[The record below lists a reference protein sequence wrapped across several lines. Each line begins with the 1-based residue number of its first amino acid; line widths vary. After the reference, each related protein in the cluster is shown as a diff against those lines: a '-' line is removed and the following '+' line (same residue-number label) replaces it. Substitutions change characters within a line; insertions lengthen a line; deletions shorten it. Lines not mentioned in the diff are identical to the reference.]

1 MEKLICYQIENT
13 REIYCLN
20 EVSINTK
27 RLASNMKLRIVYA
40 DASLYD
46 ETLDAIASGKVQS
59 TATVAIGANEIART
73 DNLNLSPDSGDSILI
88 FCDLSEKHLN
98 RMLFELKSRK
108 VQIDLKAVL
117 TPTNQ
122 KWTLRQLHAELEREK
137 ANFTRP

>member
-13 REIYCLN
+13 REI
-20 EVSINTK
+20 E

-59 TATVAIGANEIART
+59 TATVATGANEIART
-73 DNLNLSPDSGDSILI
+73 GNLNLSPDSGDSILI

>member
-13 REIYCLN
+13 REI
-20 EVSINTK
+20 E

-59 TATVAIGANEIART
+59 TATVATGANEIART

-98 RMLFELKSRK
+98 RMLFELKSRR

>member
-13 REIYCLN
+13 REI
-20 EVSINTK
+20 E

-59 TATVAIGANEIART
+59 TATVATGANEIVRT

>member
-13 REIYCLN
+13 RDIE
-20 EVSINTK
+20 

-59 TATVAIGANEIART
+59 TATVATGANEIART

>member
-13 REIYCLN
+13 REI
-20 EVSINTK
+20 E

-46 ETLDAIASGKVQS
+46 ETLDAIAFGKVQS
-59 TATVAIGANEIART
+59 TATAATGANEIART
-73 DNLNLSPDSGDSILI
+73 NNLNLSPDSGDSILI

>member
-13 REIYCLN
+13 REI
-20 EVSINTK
+20 E

-59 TATVAIGANEIART
+59 TATVATGANEIART

-122 KWTLRQLHAELEREK
+122 KWTLRQLHAEAEREK

>member
-13 REIYCLN
+13 REI
-20 EVSINTK
+20 E

-46 ETLDAIASGKVQS
+46 ETLDAIASVKVQS
-59 TATVAIGANEIART
+59 TATVATGANEIART

>member
-13 REIYCLN
+13 REI
-20 EVSINTK
+20 E

-59 TATVAIGANEIART
+59 TATVATGANEIART

-108 VQIDLKAVL
+108 VQIDLKADL

>member
-13 REIYCLN
+13 REI
-20 EVSINTK
+20 E

-59 TATVAIGANEIART
+59 TATVATGAIEIART

>member
-13 REIYCLN
+13 REI
-20 EVSINTK
+20 E

-59 TATVAIGANEIART
+59 TATVATGANEIART

-122 KWTLRQLHAELEREK
+122 KWTLRQLHAELAREK

>member
-13 REIYCLN
+13 REI
-20 EVSINTK
+20 E

-59 TATVAIGANEIART
+59 TATVATGANEIART

-98 RMLFELKSRK
+98 RMLFELKNRK

>member
-13 REIYCLN
+13 REI
-20 EVSINTK
+20 E
-27 RLASNMKLRIVYA
+27 RLASNTKLRIVYA

-59 TATVAIGANEIART
+59 TATVATGANEIART

>member
-13 REIYCLN
+13 REI
-20 EVSINTK
+20 V

-59 TATVAIGANEIART
+59 TATVATGANEIART

>member
-1 MEKLICYQIENT
+1 MEKLIFYQIENT
-13 REIYCLN
+13 REI
-20 EVSINTK
+20 E

-59 TATVAIGANEIART
+59 TATVATGANEIART

>member
-13 REIYCLN
+13 REI
-20 EVSINTK
+20 E

-59 TATVAIGANEIART
+59 TATVATGANEIART
-73 DNLNLSPDSGDSILI
+73 DNLNLSPDSGDSIFI

>member
-13 REIYCLN
+13 REI
-20 EVSINTK
+20 E

-46 ETLDAIASGKVQS
+46 ETLDAIASAKVRS
-59 TATVAIGANEIART
+59 TVTVATGANEIART
-73 DNLNLSPDSGDSILI
+73 DNLNLNPDSGDSILI

-108 VQIDLKAVL
+108 VQIDFKAIL
-117 TPTNQ
+117 TPTNR

>member
-13 REIYCLN
+13 REI
-20 EVSINTK
+20 E

-59 TATVAIGANEIART
+59 TATVATGANEIART
-73 DNLNLSPDSGDSILI
+73 ENLNLSPDSVDSILI

>member
-13 REIYCLN
+13 REI
-20 EVSINTK
+20 E

-59 TATVAIGANEIART
+59 TATVATGANEIART

-108 VQIDLKAVL
+108 VKIDLKAVL

>member
-1 MEKLICYQIENT
+1 MEKIICYQIENT
-13 REIYCLN
+13 REI
-20 EVSINTK
+20 E

-59 TATVAIGANEIART
+59 TATVATGANEIART

>member
-1 MEKLICYQIENT
+1 MEKLICYQIKNT
-13 REIYCLN
+13 REI
-20 EVSINTK
+20 E

-59 TATVAIGANEIART
+59 TATVATGANEIART
-73 DNLNLSPDSGDSILI
+73 DNLNLSPGSGDSILI

>member
-13 REIYCLN
+13 REI
-20 EVSINTK
+20 E

-59 TATVAIGANEIART
+59 TSTVATGANEIART

>member
-13 REIYCLN
+13 REI
-20 EVSINTK
+20 E

-59 TATVAIGANEIART
+59 TATVATGANEIART

>member
-13 REIYCLN
+13 REI
-20 EVSINTK
+20 E
-27 RLASNMKLRIVYA
+27 RLASNMKLRIGYA

-59 TATVAIGANEIART
+59 TATVATGANEIART